1 MFKTFI
7 IILLIVILISLGQA
21 LFYMI
26 TDKGQSKRTVKML
39 TLRISLS
46 LGLFILIMIAGQLG
60 WIKPHGVLP
69 PEMPAHLP
77 THQEEQPKEPMLNK
91 PHAK

>member
-7 IILLIVILISLGQA
+7 IILLLVILISLGQA
-21 LFYMI
+21 FFYML

-39 TLRISLS
+39 TVRISLS

-60 WIKPHGVLP
+60 WIKSHGVLP
-69 PEMPAHLP
+69 PKMPVPLP
-77 THQEEQPKEPMLNK
+77 THQQEPLKEQMPNK
-91 PHAK
+91 Q